1 MEHILN
7 LNAIVGIK
15 LTPKGVEL
23 LAEEY
28 PIAVKPDEDGYY
40 QFPLWEVMGI
50 FGQFMQTPNVQAGGT
65 LKEMAIKIRHEDLK

>member
-40 QFPLWEVMGI
+40 QFPL
-50 FGQFMQTPNVQAGGT
+50 
-65 LKEMAIKIRHEDLK
+65 

>member
-15 LTPKGVEL
+15 LTPKGVKL

-28 PIAVKPDEDGYY
+28 PVAVKPDEDGYY

-50 FGQFMQTPNVQAGGT
+50 FSQFMQAPNVGVGGT
-65 LKEMAIKIRHEDLK
+65 FEELTIKIRHEDLK